1 MRVEMTEVYLEW
13 INGLKDRTVRARVQV
28 RVERLVHGN
37 PGQHRILTDGVREL
51 KIDLGPGYRVYYTER
66 RGVLIILLAG
76 GEKSSQA
83 SDIRTAIALA
93 RNL

>member
-1 MRVEMTEVYLEW
+1 
-13 INGLKDRTVRARVQV
+13 
-28 RVERLVHGN
+28 VHGN
-37 PGQHRILTDGVREL
+37 PGQHRILTVGVREL
-51 KIDLGPGYRVYYTER
+51 KIDLGPGHRVYYTER

-83 SDIRTAIALA
+83 RDIRIAIALA